1 MQNRN
6 ILLLFADK
14 SANICLLKLQ
24 KILRYNM
31 AKKTRDEIRQELNEY
46 LAAVKEKLAQ
56 LDADHNAAKTNLEN
70 NRNDYE
76 KLIIQFNN
84 DKVASLANLK
94 SIIEQTE
101 EQKNAFKNQKSQ
113 LFENLQKETQEA
125 IEQQTALLQEKTQQ
139 TQEDTK
145 KHWFKIL
152 SDWSTEKNN
161 EKLEEL
167 ETFIQTETGK
177 ATNIVSQDILS
188 KESNDLAKEKSR
200 KRLYA
205 EIKLTIALVFML
217 LLSWIMY
224 TSTPKLEPVHLAYK
238 ILMFVPFGVY
248 IWLQAKQIRRESCL
262 RDHYHHKQLVMAS
275 YSAFFGFLKNN
286 EKFTDE
292 KQVEMTEAMFAE
304 VRDNAANRADNNEAE
319 RLKAQNK
326 LLIEIVRQIPSIKK
340 LADYPN
346 LSNLIAP
353 KDKD

>member
-14 SANICLLKLQ
+14 SANIYLLKLQ

-84 DKVASLANLK
+84 DKAASLANLK

-101 EQKNAFKNQKSQ
+101 EQKNTFKDQKSQ

-188 KESNDLAKEKSR
+188 KESNDLAKEKGS
-200 KRLYA
+200 KITEA
-205 EIKLTIALVFML
+205 ETKLTVALVLMVVLGLIIF
-217 LLSWIMY
+217 Y
-224 TSTPKLEPVHLAYK
+224 TNSQLGVIHLIYK
-238 ILMFVPFGVY
+238 ILLFVPFGFYV
-248 IWLQAKQIRRESCL
+248 WLQARQIRRETCL

-275 YSAFFGFLKNN
+275 YSAFFGLMKNN

-304 VRDNAANRADNNEAE
+304 VRDNAANRADDNDKE

-326 LLIEIVRQIPSIKK
+326 LLTEIVKKLPSIEKAATTLEQIK
-340 LADYPN
+340 NAVIKNND
-346 LSNLIAP
+346 
-353 KDKD
+353 